1 MVQRLPVRLQ
11 IEPQE
16 GQPRL
21 RAGMSVQ
28 VSIDTE
34 RDRSTRTLVREAL
47 AWIGLDGLVPQS
59 VMGALPGRQTGG

>member
-1 MVQRLPVRLQ
+1 MGL
-11 IEPQE
+11 
-16 GQPRL
+16 GTG
-21 RAGMSVQ
+21 AGMSVQ